1 MGHLHEGALADAASV
16 DKVIDAAVASVA
28 ARRGISVA
36 LPSAGGGGGATVDAA
51 ALSEFTD
58 QITGRDGVLASAA
71 RLVLGQLGLDDP
83 VSASPAAT
91 DAELIDLVTAELGSD
106 WPRLVA
112 PVFDA
117 KKAVVFDDRWA
128 SAREDLVKLW
138 LTDEGDIDA
147 DWVRL
152 SERFEGAGHVVA
164 TQATWWQGK
173 SLAAGRQIHASLYGR
188 IAAGAENP
196 DPGPYSSEIAVVT
209 GASKGSIAASV
220 VARLLDGGATVIAT
234 TSKLDD
240 ERLAFYRTLYRDHAR
255 YGAALWVVAANMASY
270 SDIDALVEWVG
281 NEQSE
286 SLGPQSIH
294 IKDAQTPTLL
304 FPFAAPRV
312 VGDLSEAGSRSE
324 MEMKVLLWAV
334 QRLIGGLS
342 KIGAERDIASRLHV
356 VLPGSP
362 NRGMF
367 GGDGAYGE
375 AKSALDALVSRWHA
389 ESSWAARVSLAHAL
403 IGWTRGTGLMGHND
417 AIVSAV
423 EEAGV
428 TTYSTDEM
436 AAMLLGLCDV
446 ESKVAAA
453 SAPIKADL
461 TGGLGDADLDMA
473 ELAAKAREEMS
484 AEAADDEADDRRPRA
499 SSPRCRRRR
508 ADTRPAPPPEWA
520 DLDVDPA
527 DLVVIVGGAEIGP
540 YGSSRTRFEMEVDNE
555 LSAAGVLELAWTTGL
570 IRWED
575 DPQPG
580 WYDTESGE
588 LVDESELVERYHD
601 TVVERVR
608 HPRVRRRRRDRPR
621 PRVAAAGVGVP
632 GQGLRLRGVVGGR
645 RPRLRRVRPGAH
657 GHPAGAR
664 LQRLAGDP
672 QGRHRDPGAAKEQAV
687 AARRRPDPDRVR
699 PDGVGHQP
707 GHGQL
712 PSTGWRC
719 GTSSRPSTRS

>member
-1 MGHLHEGALADAASV
+1 G
-16 DKVIDAAVASVA
+16 
-28 ARRGISVA
+28 
-36 LPSAGGGGGATVDAA
+36 
-51 ALSEFTD
+51 EFTE

-71 RLVLGQLGLDDP
+71 RLVLGQLGLDDA
-83 VSASPAAT
+83 VSVPPATT
-91 DAELIDLVTAELGSD
+91 DADLIDLVTTELGAD

-112 PVFDA
+112 PVFDG

-138 LTDEGDIDA
+138 LVDDDEANA
-147 DWVRL
+147 DWARL

-173 SLAAGRQIHASLYGR
+173 ALAAGRQIHASLYGR

-196 DPGPYSSEIAVVT
+196 DSGHYCGEVAVVT

-220 VARLLDGGATVIAT
+220 VGRLLDGGGTVIAT

-255 YGAALWVVAANMASY
+255 FGASLWVVAANMASY
-270 SDIDALVEWVG
+270 SDIDALVDWIG
-281 NEQSE
+281 HEQTE

-294 IKDAQTPTLL
+294 VKDAQTPTLL

-342 KIGAERDIASRLHV
+342 RIGAERDIASRLHV

-375 AKSALDALVSRWHA
+375 AKSALDAVVTRWGA
-389 ESSWAARVSLAHAL
+389 ETSWAQRVSLAHAL

-423 EEAGV
+423 EDAGV

-436 AAMLLGLCDV
+436 ADLLLGLCDI
-446 ESKVAAA
+446 ESKAAA
-453 SAPIKADL
+453 ATAPIKVDF
-461 TGGLGDADLDMA
+461 TGGLGDAQLDMA
-473 ELAAKAREEMS
+473 ELAAKAREEITG
-484 AEAADDEADDRRPRA
+484 EAANDDAEGEGTIAALPSPPRGF
-499 SSPRCRRRR
+499 
-508 ADTRPAPPPEWA
+508 TPAPPPVWDHLDA
-520 DLDVDPA
+520 DPSE
-527 DLVVIVGGAEIGP
+527 LVVIVGGAELGP

-570 IRWED
+570 ITWED
-575 DPQPG
+575 DPTPG
-580 WYDTESGE
+580 WYDTASGD
-588 LVDESELVERYHD
+588 LIDEAELVERYHD
-601 TVVERVR
+601 VVVDRVGIR
-608 HPRVRRRRRDRPR
+608 EFVDD
-621 PRVAAAGVGVP
+621 
-632 GQGLRLRGVVGGR
+632 
-645 RPRLRRVRPGAH
+645 GAI
-657 GHPAGAR
+657 
-664 LQRLAGDP
+664 
-672 QGRHRDPGAAKEQAV
+672 
-687 AARRRPDPDRVR
+687 DPDHASPLLVSVFL
-699 PDGVGHQP
+699 DKDFTFVV
-707 GHGQL
+707 
-712 PSTGWRC
+712 
-719 GTSSRPSTRS
+719 SSEA

>member
-1 MGHLHEGALADAASV
+1 M
-16 DKVIDAAVASVA
+16 
-28 ARRGISVA
+28 
-36 LPSAGGGGGATVDAA
+36 
-51 ALSEFTD
+51 
-58 QITGRDGVLASAA
+58 LASAA

-83 VSASPAAT
+83 VSVSPAAT
-91 DAELIDLVTAELGSD
+91 DAELIDLVTAELGAD

-147 DWVRL
+147 QWLRL

-196 DPGPYSSEIAVVT
+196 DPGPYSSEVAVVT

-240 ERLAFYRTLYRDHAR
+240 ERLAFYRGLYRDHAR

-281 NEQSE
+281 TEQTE

-436 AAMLLGLCDV
+436 AAMLLSLCDV

-453 SAPIKADL
+453 SAPIKADF
-461 TGGLGDADLDMA
+461 TGGLADADLDMA

-484 AEAADDEADDRRPRA
+484 
-499 SSPRCRRRR
+499 SSG
-508 ADTRPAPPPEWA
+508 D
-520 DLDVDPA
+520 
-527 DLVVIVGGAEIGP
+527 
-540 YGSSRTRFEMEVDNE
+540 
-555 LSAAGVLELAWTTGL
+555 
-570 IRWED
+570 
-575 DPQPG
+575 
-580 WYDTESGE
+580 
-588 LVDESELVERYHD
+588 
-601 TVVERVR
+601 
-608 HPRVRRRRRDRPR
+608 
-621 PRVAAAGVGVP
+621 
-632 GQGLRLRGVVGGR
+632 GR
-645 RPRLRRVRPGAH
+645 
-657 GHPAGAR
+657 
-664 LQRLAGDP
+664 
-672 QGRHRDPGAAKEQAV
+672 
-687 AARRRPDPDRVR
+687 
-699 PDGVGHQP
+699 
-707 GHGQL
+707 
-712 PSTGWRC
+712 
-719 GTSSRPSTRS
+719 